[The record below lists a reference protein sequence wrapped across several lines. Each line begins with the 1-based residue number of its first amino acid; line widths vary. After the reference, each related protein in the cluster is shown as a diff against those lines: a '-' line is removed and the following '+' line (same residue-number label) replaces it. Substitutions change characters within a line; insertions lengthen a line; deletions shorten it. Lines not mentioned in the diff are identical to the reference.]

1 MLGVVLTTAVAESA
15 GAEPRRQGPPRYAP
29 DPAPKGE
36 KREQPPRPAA
46 EIAISPGQAASIA
59 ASRTGGRVLD
69 VQLQDGNRPRYRVRV
84 LLGGERVRTVTV
96 DAVTGEFRG

>member
-1 MLGVVLTTAVAESA
+1 MFTVLLTATATGAAPAAAGHPHSGSPRLAQAAAPPVEVSISA
-15 GAEPRRQGPPRYAP
+15 GE
-29 DPAPKGE
+29 
-36 KREQPPRPAA
+36 AA
-46 EIAISPGQAASIA
+46 AIA

-69 VQLQDGNRPRYRVRV
+69 VQLQGGRRPHYRVRI